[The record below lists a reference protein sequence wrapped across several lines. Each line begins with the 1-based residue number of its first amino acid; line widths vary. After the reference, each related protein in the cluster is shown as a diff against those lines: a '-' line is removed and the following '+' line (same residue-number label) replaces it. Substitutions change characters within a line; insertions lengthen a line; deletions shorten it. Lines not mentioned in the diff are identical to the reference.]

1 MSAFA
6 SLPQPFV
13 RADVVAADLSPREV
27 SRAVARGTLIVVGD
41 RLYAVRTVWEDKPA
55 WMRHRMLAEAAVRL
69 TKDAIV
75 SHASDAAL
83 LGLPHPV
90 HPPCRVSMTL
100 MDDARTLRGDSW
112 RRFLRANTPYEH
124 VEIRDGVPRL
134 ILARTV
140 LDCARQLH
148 PRDALAIADGA
159 LRCGR
164 VTHAELLTM
173 RRHQRGWPK
182 VTQSNDVLMLAD
194 GRRENWL
201 ESASAWAVHRW
212 GLPVGIPQ
220 VNILDG
226 DGRLM
231 GRADVLWPDEGL
243 VGEADGVDK
252 YLLDGAT
259 SEAVLHR
266 LEAESVR
273 ERGLRGLGLGV
284 ARWGPRDAID
294 GGVIHTRFRAAA
306 QAGGLARVG
315 AELVCSC
322 CDRPLTECAVEE
334 DLRQWRRQLAE
345 EFARKVW

>member
-1 MSAFA
+1 MSVFA
-6 SLPQPFV
+6 SLPQPFA
-13 RADVVAADLSPREV
+13 RADVVGADLSPREM
-27 SRAVARGTLIVVGD
+27 SRAAARGTLVVVGD
-41 RLYAVRTVWEDKPA
+41 RLYAVRSSWEDKPA
-55 WMRHRMLAEAAVRL
+55 WARHRLLAEAAVRL

-83 LGLPHPV
+83 LGLPHPA

-100 MDDARTLRGDSW
+100 MDDARTLRADSW
-112 RRFLRANTPYEH
+112 RRFLRARLPYEH

-134 ILARTV
+134 VLARTV
-140 LDCARQLH
+140 LDSARQLH

-159 LRCGR
+159 LRSGR
-164 VTHAELLTM
+164 VTREGLLAM
-173 RRHQRGWPK
+173 RRYQRGWPG
-182 VTQSNDVLMLAD
+182 VTQSNDVLLLAD

-226 DGRLM
+226 DGRFM

-252 YLLDGAT
+252 YLLDGSS

-273 ERGLRGLGLGV
+273 EQGFRRLGLEV
-284 ARWGPRDAID
+284 ARWGPRDAISGD
-294 GGVIHTRFRAAA
+294 EIYSRFRAAA
-306 QAGGLARVG
+306 RVDGLAGIRG
-315 AELVCSC
+315 QLACSC
-322 CDRPLTECAVEE
+322 CDRPLAECAVEE
-334 DLRQWRRQLAE
+334 DLRQWRRLLSE